1 MGVLRNAVLVLLVVL
16 LAVDLAAANALVA
29 ADRTVL
35 NPGFVTTTLEEEGAY
50 EQAEPI
56 VLEQLPTEQLEGEDA
71 PPLPIDP
78 QTVAAAAV
86 DAAYLQS
93 QIEPNIE
100 RTYAYL
106 HGNREELELVID
118 LGPAKDAIAD
128 AVEDELTNASPTDLV
143 DTIGESDDLSF
154 EAQGVTIELST
165 VAEMAEDEST
175 FNAERGEFRET
186 IRDQVLTRLV
196 NQSFA
201 EASNDELLAL
211 VIEDYD
217 PNAYNESE
225 KAQLVEDDEP
235 EIRAAL
241 RNRIESERGDE
252 VEDAVDRQLAENREA
267 IRTNAEEHLNESLSD
282 VDPAVREPAV
292 DLGLVAVD
300 GYVAD
305 VTHDEFSAAFDA
317 AADDLASGL
326 TVLIERQLDEEIPD
340 QLDLTEQLD
349 PAAQQSLEDARRG
362 VGLID
367 LLSMGL
373 PALGAVLIGL
383 VFLVSRSV
391 AITGIGAGV
400 GLTIGGL
407 PPIAGTAIVRAR
419 LENAIAS
426 AELPAAMG
434 DLVLAVVGQVVDAV
448 FLQSAV
454 VTGVGVVVLAAGLAL
469 HVGVVTL
476 PGGGE

>member
-1 MGVLRNAVLVLLVVL
+1 MGILRNGVIVLLVVL
-16 LAVDLAAANALVA
+16 LAVNLAAANALVA

-50 EQAEPI
+50 EQAQPI

-78 QTVAAAAV
+78 QTVAATAV

-106 HGNREELELVID
+106 HGNSDELELVID
-118 LGPAKDAIAD
+118 LEPAKDAIAA
-128 AVEDELTNASPTDLV
+128 AVEAELTNASPTELV
-143 DTIGESDDLSF
+143 DAIGGSEDLSF

-165 VAEMAEDEST
+165 VAEMAESEST
-175 FNAERGEFRET
+175 FDAERAELRAT
-186 IRDQVLTRLV
+186 IRERVLDQLV
-196 NQSFA
+196 NQTFA

-211 VIEDYD
+211 VIDDYD
-217 PNAYNESE
+217 PNEYNESE
-225 KAQLVEDDEP
+225 KEQLVDDNED
-235 EIRAAL
+235 EIRTAL
-241 RNRIESERGDE
+241 RDRIESERGGEIDAA
-252 VEDAVDRQLAENREA
+252 VEEQLSENREL
-267 IRTNAEEHLNESLSD
+267 IRTNAAQSINESLSD
-282 VDPAVREPAV
+282 VSPAVREPAV
-292 DLGLVAVD
+292 ELVLVAVD

-305 VTHDEFSAAFDA
+305 VSHDEFSASFDA
-317 AADDLASGL
+317 AADDLAAGITTL
-326 TVLIERQLDEEIPD
+326 LEAELDEQVPD
-340 QLDLTEQLD
+340 TLDLTEQLD
-349 PAAQQSLEDARRG
+349 SSAMQSLEDARQA

-367 LLSMGL
+367 LLSIGL

-383 VFLVSRSV
+383 IFLASRSV
-391 AITGIGAGV
+391 AVTGIGAGI

-407 PPIAGTAIVRAR
+407 PPVLGTGLVRAR
-419 LENAIAS
+419 LEEAIAS

-434 DLVLAVVGQVVDAV
+434 DLVLAVVGQVTDAV
-448 FLQSAV
+448 FLQSAI

-469 HVGVVTL
+469 QFGIVSL
-476 PGGGE
+476 PGGRE